1 MQCAK
6 VQASVLLRLNFEA
19 TLHDM
24 YMLVQ
29 CSGHLPWQMRSWR
42 EHLFQKLCQSM
53 TSVTDTVS
61 VNAAVSL
68 LAQAR
73 RHTDKC
79 YAKEMFNSISKQAG
93 DILRTRNG
101 CASNLLYT
109 LALTCTSKAHVS
121 TCTCSTCMYTRR
133 CNDEA
138 FHSYSIHLRNEV
150 FKWPIPRQCSVHEIP
165 RSRISPARYCRHI

>member
-1 MQCAK
+1 
-6 VQASVLLRLNFEA
+6 
-19 TLHDM
+19 
-24 YMLVQ
+24 
-29 CSGHLPWQMRSWR
+29 MRSWR

-93 DILRTRNG
+93 DLLRTRDNFAKKSTVHTDYMYEHIKG
-101 CASNLLYT
+101 
-109 LALTCTSKAHVS
+109 TCRYMF
-121 TCTCSTCMYTRR
+121 MYAWRR
-133 CNDEA
+133 HNDEI
-138 FHSYSIHLRNEV
+138 FHIQSVFRNEV
-150 FKWPIPRQCSVHEIP
+150 IQ
-165 RSRISPARYCRHI
+165 